1 MADPKEVLTQ
11 VGSALV
17 SGGKAL
23 LDNIPVALIP
33 FGTHLKTEQR
43 MELFSPVSM
52 HKQFKAYETS
62 AKGPDQIKLG
72 SKTPF
77 DDYEKNKVKNTDV
90 FAEIK
95 TQNEKENFGHK
106 INQPSAD
113 TKDNAN
119 AVKKALEDILVTD
132 AKTTAAQKEYA
143 NSVTALNNL
152 LHSKT
157 PRYPVEAVASK
168 LQEANAAAKNA
179 IGDQHKLEKDK
190 LEALFKDDDFKTKL
204 KTTMGLSTDTQLE
217 SFKKEMETTLDK
229 AHKDALS
236 KFESSV
242 TEEVKSLHTQ
252 AENERRRVAWLA
264 TMWHHSNAMQK
275 EIARVAELNKK
286 GQQTAATTISVNVK
300 ENGLAIFENVK
311 IEDLEYMEGI
321 TGLPMKVE
329 GNGKYSMQL
338 PQFGPLYYNT
348 RHDNVLYDL
357 TSLASAVYATG
368 ANSIKMS
375 VNHKD
380 EKWAMELGR
389 RSFEACLRA
398 GFQEGTFPDPKDP
411 SKSLSNITIMVNGKP
426 KTADELFDT
435 PDLQARLQEM
445 RRVAAQQ
452 ATQRK
457 NYIENPISK
466 TTNSDVLKNAL
477 QTEKAKV
484 KDAEAEAEKQA
495 ALAQN
500 SAPAQTL

>member
-23 LDNIPVALIP
+23 LDNVPVALIP

-43 MELFSPVSM
+43 MELFSPDSM

-95 TQNEKENFGHK
+95 TQDEKENFGHK
-106 INQPSAD
+106 INQD
-113 TKDNAN
+113 TDPAK

-132 AKTTAAQKEYA
+132 DKTTAAQKEYA

-157 PRYPVEAVASK
+157 PRYQVEAVASK
-168 LQEANAAAKNA
+168 LQEANADAKKA
-179 IGDQHKLEKDK
+179 IENQHKLEKDK
-190 LEALFKDDDFKTKL
+190 LEALFKEDDFKTKL

-217 SFKKEMETTLDK
+217 SFKKEMETKLDK

-242 TEEVKSLHTQ
+242 TEDVKSLHTQ

-275 EIARVAELNKK
+275 EIARVAELNKQGK
-286 GQQTAATTISVNVK
+286 AAAATTISVNVNEK
-300 ENGLAIFENVK
+300 GLAIFENVK
-311 IEDLEYMEGI
+311 IEDLQYMEGI
-321 TGLPMKVE
+321 TGLRMNVKD
-329 GNGKYSMQL
+329 GKYSMQL
-338 PQFGPLYYNT
+338 PQYGFLYYNT

-368 ANSIKMS
+368 ANSINMK
-375 VNHKD
+375 VQHKD

-411 SKSLSNITIMVNGKP
+411 SKSLSNITTVVNGKS
-426 KTADELFDT
+426 KTVDELFDT
-435 PDLQARLQEM
+435 PELQARLQEI
-445 RRVAAQQ
+445 RRVATQE

-466 TTNSDVLKNAL
+466 TTNSDVIKNAL

-495 ALAQN
+495 ELAQN